1 MTMSNK
7 NSKYQELFEQALRHQ
22 NEHNCGARPFEEYQ
36 ELIKILKNNNP
47 KVVLEIGS
55 GVGFSTS
62 LISEILPKTTIQ
74 TIEMETTHIQICSEK
89 FKLFP
94 NIELLKGEAKVILP
108 KLITNNYDLIFFDG
122 YAPQYNF
129 LIEFERILKK
139 GGILISANCH
149 LKGPSLSTT
158 PQYLKSIQNKSTW
171 DKLDEFGDS
180 VVLKLV

>member
-1 MTMSNK
+1 MSDK
-7 NSKYQELFEQALRHQ
+7 NSKYQSFFEQALEHQ
-22 NEHNCGARPFEEYQ
+22 SIHKCGAHPFEEYNDLIQ
-36 ELIKILKNNNP
+36 ILKKYKPIKI
-47 KVVLEIGS
+47 LEIGS

-74 TIEMETTHIQICSEK
+74 TIEMETTHIQICAEK

-129 LIEFERILKK
+129 LVEFERILKK